1 MMEKSANHTV
11 FNAAQLYI
19 LELMYRVQNEN
30 ELNEIKDVLAK
41 HFADKALDAIDK
53 LWDEGKINEDVI
65 QSWKHEHMRTP
76 YKNA

>member
-19 LELMYRVQNEN
+19 LELMSRVQNEN

-53 LWDEGKINEDVI
+53 LWDEGKINDDVI

>member
-1 MMEKSANHTV
+1 MMKSSANHTV

-19 LELMYRVQNEN
+19 LELMSRVQNEN

-53 LWDEGKINEDVI
+53 LWDEGKINDDVI

>member
-19 LELMYRVQNEN
+19 LELMSRVQNEN